1 MPRGTMLMHM
11 PHTHARMR
19 MRAPA
24 MHTPCAHAMRTPM
37 RRVYHDT
44 MQEQLEALAEAYADP
59 EAETPGSDDEGDAE
73 ID

>member
-1 MPRGTMLMHM
+1 MHMPRDTMLMHL
-11 PHTHARMR
+11 PHTHARMHAR
-19 MRAPA
+19 TC
-24 MHTPCAHAMRTPM
+24 HAHAMRTPM
-37 RRVYHDT
+37 QRVYDDA

>member
-1 MPRGTMLMHM
+1 MHA
-11 PHTHARMR
+11 H
-19 MRAPA
+19 A
-24 MHTPCAHAMRTPM
+24 MHAHAHTCHAHAMRTPM